1 MQPLTLR
8 LAEEAD
14 LPACEALDGDSL
26 IHTCYF
32 SEPGAFGRRLRNAQG
47 KGQLYAAFTADG
59 TAAGVMCVVP
69 RGFCGMYPYL
79 SLLNTGSAF
88 RGQGVGAFLLEALER
103 MGREDC
109 ARKVSLLVS
118 GFNTDAQR
126 FYRSHGYYEAGRIPS
141 AAKEGIDEILMLKD
155 LT

>member
-1 MQPLTLR
+1 MSGGG
-8 LAEEAD
+8 
-14 LPACEALDGDSL
+14 GD
-26 IHTCYF
+26 
-32 SEPGAFGRRLRNAQG
+32 R
-47 KGQLYAAFTADG
+47 
-59 TAAGVMCVVP
+59 
-69 RGFCGMYPYL
+69 
-79 SLLNTGSAF
+79 
-88 RGQGVGAFLLEALER
+88 
-103 MGREDC
+103 